1 MVVIN
6 PCPHQKAFF
15 FTRKGCRIMSGFT
28 GFVLTKEQTIR
39 VEKICSFENA
49 RIRLD
54 GTLSKDGKFEAQ

>member
-1 MVVIN
+1 MN
-6 PCPHQKAFF
+6 
-15 FTRKGCRIMSGFT
+15 GFT